1 MRRVHAGCRRDAW
14 TPCRPRPCW
23 LSSWDAPAQGE
34 ETYGQARSCQPCP
47 RWGGAAPRA
56 GRTPPARSLHEC
68 QALSERNWQLTV
80 PGDSSPQLLSCVQP
94 GDVDDISVAETKPP
108 ERGQHQ
114 QLAAAP
120 RAGWGAGGGASGLCS
135 KPRSKNNGAFHSPGK
150 RAPVHPGRPGLRLP
164 HGMCP
169 RLRYVYTESTWGPP
183 SSRHRGDERAKGGT
197 HCGGGGYPGCRLWA
211 AAGRGAR
218 AKAGSHG
225 RLSPQ
230 TLGPGNF
237 VRATASQSQSLRA
250 VSAPASTRER

>member
-23 LSSWDAPAQGE
+23 LSSWDAPAQDE
-34 ETYGQARSCQPCP
+34 ETYGQARSCQPRP
-47 RWGGAAPRA
+47 R
-56 GRTPPARSLHEC
+56 GRPTPPARSLREC
-68 QALSERNWQLTV
+68 RALSEGNWQLTV

-120 RAGWGAGGGASGLCS
+120 RAGRGVGGRGGSSGLCS

-150 RAPVHPGRPGLRLP
+150 RAPVHPGRPGFRLP

-169 RLRYVYTESTWGPP
+169 RLRYVYTESTRGPP

-197 HCGGGGYPGCRLWA
+197 RCGGGGGPGV
-211 AAGRGAR
+211 
-218 AKAGSHG
+218 
-225 RLSPQ
+225 Q
-230 TLGPGNF
+230 TLGRGGPRCTGQGGLPRTPLTRHWAPG
-237 VRATASQSQSLRA
+237 TL
-250 VSAPASTRER
+250 